1 MSTALEVLTDHYRRR
16 DQAARA
22 WKANGGKVVGYLCDN
37 VPEELILAAGFFPYR
52 LSGDPRAG
60 RQAVERYIQPF
71 ALPFSARSQRPDFAA
86 AMLNMLLDG
95 TFEFVDFLIVPHTR
109 KAIQAFYREL
119 SLAGAAHAD
128 LRLPEMF
135 FLDRSYLPFFM
146 AELFNRQRLLELKA
160 KLEEWSGQTLT
171 DSTLAAAIEITNES
185 RALLQRLAELRAT
198 RPSRVSGVDALHAIG
213 SSTVM
218 LRQEHN
224 DLLRRFLDEDDHPP
238 RSEADA
244 RVFIGGSPHDH
255 PQLYEIIESCDATV
269 VSEDHCWGTRL
280 AEFPVDTAMDP
291 FEALADRYHRK
302 PACSIAF
309 PMASLVDACTRRAVQ
324 ANVDGAIFFVMR
336 ADAGHIWDTPD
347 EIRALADNGIP
358 SLYLAD
364 QPYWTDRP
372 DELRHRVSS
381 FLGSLERAAKVT
393 P

>member
-1 MSTALEVLTDHYRRR
+1 MSALEILKDHYRRR

-60 RQAVERYIQPF
+60 RGAVERYVQPF
-71 ALPFSARSQRPDFAA
+71 ALPFSARSQRPAFAE

-95 TFEFVDFLIVPHTR
+95 TFDFIDFLIVPHTR

-119 SLAGAAHAD
+119 SLASAAFSD

-135 FLDRSYLPFFM
+135 FLDRSYLPFFA
-146 AELFNRQRLLELKA
+146 AELFNRQRLLELKL
-160 KLEEWSGQTLT
+160 KLEEWSGNSLT
-171 DSTLAAAIEITNES
+171 DSSLAAAIETTNES
-185 RALLQRLAELRAT
+185 RALLQHLAHLRAA
-198 RPSRVSGVDALHAIG
+198 RPSRVSGVDALHLIG
-213 SSTVM
+213 SSTIM

-238 RSEADA
+238 RSQTDA
-244 RVFIGGSPHDH
+244 RVFVGGSPHDH
-255 PQLYEIIESCDATV
+255 PQLYEIIESCAATV
-269 VSEDHCWGTRL
+269 VSEDHCWGARL
-280 AEFPVDTAMDP
+280 AEFPVDTAIDP

-309 PMASLVDACTRRAVQ
+309 PMADIVDACTRRAMQ

-347 EIRALADNGIP
+347 EIRALADTGIP

-364 QPYWTDRP
+364 QPYWTTRA
-372 DELRHRVSS
+372 DELRGRVSA
-381 FLGSLERAAKVT
+381 FVGSLAPHSLAT